1 MTYRITKTNGEL
13 VTELESEII
22 DNETI
27 SGVGLIG
34 YMTPNYGETQ
44 SNNFIHIVENFANK
58 KFPENPLEGQIVYR
72 KTDEE
77 VNGGDLYLCIKKSDT
92 NVDTGPEWVKLPK
105 VYVNDNK
112 PSELFDTGDLWFNNT
127 NKSLWVFDKTSGRW
141 TKIGPNDSDDTYSS
155 IIDIEMDNPN
165 IPIIKTIQEFNIEE
179 SNYSYLIDLNI
190 VCKEVTTR
198 SDKKMN
204 ESKTSAWKYSMLVNC
219 YLNNNNQIVCE
230 IVDAPNYQLI
240 GTNSSTH
247 TVDIRI
253 VDNNLIV
260 EVNGNYSNGN
270 KLVWKIQKNVLK
282 VG

>member
-44 SNNFIHIVENFANK
+44 SNNFVHIVENFADK

-127 NKSLWVFDKTSGRW
+127 NKSLWVFDKTTGRW

-165 IPIIKTIQEFNIEE
+165 IPITKTIQEFNIEE

-253 VDNNLIV
+253 VGNNLIV

>member
-44 SNNFIHIVENFANK
+44 SNNFVHIVENFADK

-77 VNGGDLYLCIKKSDT
+77 VNGGDLYLCVKKSDT

-127 NKSLWVFDKTSGRW
+127 NKSLWVFDKTTGRW

-165 IPIIKTIQEFNIEE
+165 IPITKTIQEFNIEE

-253 VDNNLIV
+253 VGNNLIV

>member
-44 SNNFIHIVENFANK
+44 SNNFVHIVENFADK

-165 IPIIKTIQEFNIEE
+165 IPITKTIQEFNIEE

-253 VDNNLIV
+253 VGNNLIV